1 MSHLLEARLPEPPCP
16 SLLLDKCLV
25 PSGFPGAS
33 QERPEHHPHNER
45 QGLGL
50 VPDGFYSFPTPPQER
65 GCSPRSPV
73 LRSPKSPALV
83 CWCSRAAAPTRT
95 GHIGAP
101 AGLVPWAARFGQTAE
116 VLPGGWFVLAR
127 PPWPRSSGS
136 AFHGRSFCLIL
147 LFSVWKS
154 PHLLPKLLRL
164 KQGGERNPN
173 GSEIFTH
180 TKIQGLRTLLAVR
193 MLALTRTTF
202 I

>member
-1 MSHLLEARLPEPPCP
+1 MLSSGEQRGTLSHLLEARLPEPPCP

-33 QERPEHHPHNER
+33 QERPKHHPHNER

-83 CWCSRAAAPTRT
+83 CWCSLAAAPTRT
-95 GHIGAP
+95 GHIGAL

-116 VLPGGWFVLAR
+116 VLPGGWFVFEGWHMASCAWWKVAFTKAGCR
-127 PPWPRSSGS
+127 RESGTVE
-136 AFHGRSFCLIL
+136 A
-147 LFSVWKS
+147 
-154 PHLLPKLLRL
+154 
-164 KQGGERNPN
+164 
-173 GSEIFTH
+173 
-180 TKIQGLRTLLAVR
+180 
-193 MLALTRTTF
+193 
-202 I
+202 